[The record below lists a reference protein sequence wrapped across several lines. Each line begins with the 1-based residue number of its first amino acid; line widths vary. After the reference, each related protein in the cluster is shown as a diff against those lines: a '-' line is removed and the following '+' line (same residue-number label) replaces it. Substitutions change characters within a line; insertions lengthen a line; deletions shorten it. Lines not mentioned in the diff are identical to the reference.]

1 MKTIN
6 AGKILEWLDEYP
18 SDAKVRIRTVKSF
31 VKDISDKEGLPATET
46 IPVDFIIEWNC
57 REETKREMIA
67 MIREW
72 RKRK

>member
-1 MKTIN
+1 MRTIN
-6 AGKILEWLDEYP
+6 AWKILDWLNEYP
-18 SDAKVRIRTVKSF
+18 SDAKIRVRTIKSVIKEF
-31 VKDISDKEGLPATET
+31 SDKEGLPATET